1 MVPIHRR
8 EIRSIGDAEGAM
20 TIVRTPFLLA
30 AAFLMMPGMAAAQSD
45 AAGES
50 RAVGHVDFGGRL
62 FDIGGDPARVQRYQ
76 DLRSGPT
83 VERFRYE
90 NDQKVWVFSAGADH

>member
-1 MVPIHRR
+1 
-8 EIRSIGDAEGAM
+8 
-20 TIVRTPFLLA
+20 
-30 AAFLMMPGMAAAQSD
+30 PGMAAAQSD

-90 NDQKVWVFSAGADH
+90 NDQKVWVFSAGADHVGYRDQRYFADYMKSGRIKASFEYNQIPLFNSVI